1 MGDAYIK
8 KTQATLGKIIKKPPL
23 TDKLLKK
30 PPFRFLHDVISEVVR
45 STGFMKG
52 LYEKAEMDSQTAGK
66 DKESKVAFLQKAI
79 DVVIMV
85 TGQDLTVRPSKIV
98 AGHEPEKT
106 NEFLQ
111 AMGMAI
117 SKKMDSKEAVQKVLK
132 GEKPGAEKSSSEKSS
147 KPPKGDKEE
156 SKSKSQEEDG
166 EKERERKR
174 DRHKDREEK
183 SERKRSASRDK
194 ERDRDR
200 SRDRGKEKEDR
211 NKDERKDRERRH
223 RDKDRHRDR
232 EKDKEGKHKKE
243 EEDMAKQIQNDN
255 DEEDMEPP
263 EREGDEPAPGNRIP
277 RPSSAKGQRRRPPRD
292 GEDSDSDG
300 EMELQNQEA
309 EQRSNEERSQRPSRS
324 RKGEDRQRDGRNDM
338 VNGDD
343 LPPQVQASR
352 KMARPSSARPA
363 PPRVKK
369 QEALDDP
376 AVRIGSGKVSNV
388 IVDNAQNSDDDDDT
402 FVVEEDQPAI
412 EMDQQDISND
422 VDEDADHGGLVKK
435 ILETKKELEGGSQT
449 VNKRDDKPTVVMDA
463 AKRKERQIV
472 AREIDSL
479 RSTIQTL
486 TRSANPLGKIMDYVQ
501 EDMDSMQKELEMW
514 KKENRQHEL
523 AIKREESITEE
534 KLEPLKS
541 QLAELDQAIAD
552 QLDLISAVKANVLR
566 NDEKIQKMMSSVTFA
581 SR

>member
-232 EKDKEGKHKKE
+232 EKDKEGK
-243 EEDMAKQIQNDN
+243 
-255 DEEDMEPP
+255 
-263 EREGDEPAPGNRIP
+263 GDEPAPGNRIP

>member
-232 EKDKEGKHKKE
+232 EKDKEGK
-243 EEDMAKQIQNDN
+243 
-255 DEEDMEPP
+255 
-263 EREGDEPAPGNRIP
+263 GDEPAPGNRIP

-292 GEDSDSDG
+292 GE